1 MITSKQI
8 RREARELFQLCRV
21 DGRLDENRISSIV
34 EEVLQ
39 KKPRGYLQILKVFK
53 RLVKLEIDRNT
64 ATVESAIEIDEQT
77 KNQIIENLIRLYGNN
92 LRVKFVVNPSL
103 IGGLRIKVGSK
114 VYDSSIITKLSELA
128 ETF

>member
-8 RREARELFQLCRV
+8 RREARELFKCCRV
-21 DGRLDENRISSIV
+21 DGVLDENRVRSIV

-64 ATVESAIEIDEQT
+64 AIIESAVEIDEQT
-77 KNQIIENLIRLYGNN
+77 KNLIKENLIRLYGKN
-92 LRVKFVVNPSL
+92 LRMKFVVNPSL

-114 VYDSSIITKLSELA
+114 VYDSSIITKLRELA

>member
-8 RREARELFQLCRV
+8 RREARELFQLCRA
-21 DGRLDENRISSIV
+21 DGRFDENRVRSIV
-34 EEVLQ
+34 EEILQ

-64 ATVESAIEIDEQT
+64 ATVESAVEIDEQT
-77 KNQIIENLIRLYGNN
+77 KNQIRENLTRLYGNN
-92 LRVKFVVNPSL
+92 LRVKFAVNPSL